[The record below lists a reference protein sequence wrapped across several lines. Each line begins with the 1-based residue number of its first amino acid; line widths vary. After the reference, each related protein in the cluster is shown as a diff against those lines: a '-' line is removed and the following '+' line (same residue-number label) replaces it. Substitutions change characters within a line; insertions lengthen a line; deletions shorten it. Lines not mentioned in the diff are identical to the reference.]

1 MTGTPLSEAGWLRF
15 AGALLVDERGRYLLQ
30 RRDDRPDIL
39 HPGALGLFGGGLEA
53 GESADQAM
61 RRELAEEIGL
71 VPGDLTLFRS
81 VRLPVRLPAGGIAMA
96 AVTLF
101 EGSVATD
108 AVAALT
114 QREGA
119 GRVLMPPAL
128 LLLEDRVALSAR
140 IGIALHAQGA
150 LACGAPMAEVLRW
163 SA

>member
-1 MTGTPLSEAGWLRF
+1 VTGTPLAEAGWLRF

-53 GESADQAM
+53 GESADEAI

-71 VPGDLTLFRS
+71 VPGDLAPFRT
-81 VRLPVRLPAGGIAMA
+81 VRLPVRRPGGSVMMA
-96 AVTLF
+96 AIALF
-101 EGSVATD
+101 EGSVAAD
-108 AVAALT
+108 DVATLT

-140 IGIALHAQGA
+140 IGIALHAQEA
-150 LACGAPMAEVLRW
+150 LVPAAPTAEVLRW